1 MKALLGTFNN
11 DKALFWAFS
20 GHCETSQRFVDS
32 SSRQSEC
39 WYELSLAQCSSRW
52 LMQYAL
58 FLCNYPTFNLFLLSA
73 HSVRSRSPGSQLRI
87 YSSPGAALHLVADFL
102 RMQVIINRGLPTQK
116 SGAGAGAGDPRHSIE
131 TQVFITSLCQRPPG
145 QPLESEF

>member
-1 MKALLGTFNN
+1 
-11 DKALFWAFS
+11 
-20 GHCETSQRFVDS
+20 
-32 SSRQSEC
+32 
-39 WYELSLAQCSSRW
+39 
-52 LMQYAL
+52 MQYAL

-116 SGAGAGAGDPRHSIE
+116 SGAGAGAGAGGGAGDPRHSIE